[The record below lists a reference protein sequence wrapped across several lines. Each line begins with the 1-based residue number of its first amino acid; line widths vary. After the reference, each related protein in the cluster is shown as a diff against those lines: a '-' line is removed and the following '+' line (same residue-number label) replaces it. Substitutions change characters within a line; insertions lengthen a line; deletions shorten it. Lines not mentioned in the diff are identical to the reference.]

1 MRSPPVVRGSGPP
14 PGARGLLHLVQ
25 QMVEAGGTDL
35 HLKVPGR
42 PMIRVGGAL
51 LPMPFDR
58 LAPGDTAAY
67 AQGVLE
73 VAGSDTMLGS
83 TQDLRVAFSVDGVG
97 RFRAQLAR
105 QRGTFEIVVHRI
117 ALSPPVASDF
127 PGLAPLPEVLD
138 GAPGLFLVGG
148 GRHRRAVIAAI
159 VAAFNARCWGRLV
172 SIEDPV
178 EWLHRDERAT
188 LSQRE
193 IGTDVRS
200 FAEGL
205 SAAMRQDADAV
216 VVSDVPTAEDADAL
230 LRAAEEGL
238 HVFGGLPVA
247 DPDDAVLALAGRF
260 APGREREVSA
270 RIASVLRGVVVV
282 DHGGTV
288 TWKRIDAGQRAAL
301 RAGHLSLVG

>member
-1 MRSPPVVRGSGPP
+1 MRTPPIVRGSAVP
-14 PGARGLLHLVQ
+14 PGARGLLHLVH

-42 PMIRVGGAL
+42 PMIRVNGAL

-58 LAPGDTAAY
+58 LTPADTAAF

-73 VAGSDTMLGS
+73 VAGSDELATSPRDVRL
-83 TQDLRVAFSVDGVG
+83 AFSVDGVG
-97 RFRAQLAR
+97 RFRAQLTR
-105 QRGTFEIVVHRI
+105 QRGSCEIVIHRI
-117 ALSPPVASDF
+117 ALAPPTMAEF
-127 PGLAPLPEVLD
+127 PGLAPLSEVLD
-138 GAPGLFLVGG
+138 GGPGLFLVGG
-148 GRHRRAVIAAI
+148 GRHRRAVIAA
-159 VAAFNARCWGRLV
+159 VVGAFNARCWGRLV

-178 EWLHRDERAT
+178 EWLHRDERGS

-193 IGTDVRS
+193 IGTDVS
-200 FAEGL
+200 TFAEGL

-216 VVSDVPTAEDADAL
+216 VVSDVPTADDADAL
-230 LRAAEEGL
+230 LRASEEGL
-238 HVFGGLPVA
+238 LVFAGLPVA

-282 DHGGTV
+282 DHAGEV
-288 TWKRIDAGQRAAL
+288 TWKRIDAGRRAAL
-301 RAGHLSLVG
+301 RAGQLSLVG